1 MTKISEYKVISD
13 YGSDALSKKVM
24 AAIRSGWEPIG
35 GVSAFVNSSSGQT
48 GQMFA
53 QALVR
58 YDSEQGS
65 SSSL

>member
-1 MTKISEYKVISD
+1 MPKITEYKVISD

-58 YDSEQGS
+58 YDSETQAQNS
-65 SSSL
+65 I

>member
-1 MTKISEYKVISD
+1 MAKITEYKVISE

-58 YDSEQGS
+58 YDFEQQS
-65 SSSL
+65 PSSL